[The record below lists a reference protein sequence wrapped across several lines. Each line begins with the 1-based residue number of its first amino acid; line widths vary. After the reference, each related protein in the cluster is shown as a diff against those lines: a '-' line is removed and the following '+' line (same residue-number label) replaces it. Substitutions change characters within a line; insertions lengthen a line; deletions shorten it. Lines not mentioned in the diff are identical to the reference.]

1 MGRRSRL
8 QSERG
13 AILVFTA
20 VAILVLVGF
29 LTFVLDYGILWA
41 SRGQA
46 QNAADAG
53 ALAGAIA
60 RAYDDNGNPPA
71 LNGTAH
77 QSAEKAAETNLVWN
91 AAPVAQ
97 VSWTCPPG
105 VVGACARV
113 DVYRNGQFG
122 STSLPVLFGPV
133 LNVTTHGVRAT
144 ATARVAFGN
153 STNCMR
159 PFSVVDLWTENG
171 PSLPD
176 NPAAE
181 FNRWKSQGSSVVELS
196 PKDVYVP
203 PSSSGAGTG
212 YTVAAHKGTQVLLKS
227 GNPNS
232 TNAPQEPGWYLPV
245 RLPDGEGGYVSGG
258 NDFNAAIKNCIGAP
272 VTIGQYLPLES
283 GVMTGPTTQ
292 GVETDDDSLI
302 NDDPN
307 AQWDSGSGTI
317 SGSCAPSCG
326 HQSPRIV
333 PISTFDMDEF
343 QWRRT
348 ANDWTSPWTDGNGIV
363 HAASPCPTGGRCIR
377 VTNILGFFVEGINN
391 QGDVTGRLLTVP
403 GEFVTGAPT
412 LGGGAGFLFTIQLVR

>member
-1 MGRRSRL
+1 MERRSRL

-144 ATARVAFGN
+144 TICPGA
-153 STNCMR
+153 
-159 PFSVVDLWTENG
+159 
-171 PSLPD
+171 
-176 NPAAE
+176 
-181 FNRWKSQGSSVVELS
+181 GSSAIARS
-196 PKDVYVP
+196 R
-203 PSSSGAGTG
+203 
-212 YTVAAHKGTQVLLKS
+212 H
-227 GNPNS
+227 
-232 TNAPQEPGWYLPV
+232 TN
-245 RLPDGEGGYVSGG
+245 D
-258 NDFNAAIKNCIGAP
+258 
-272 VTIGQYLPLES
+272 
-283 GVMTGPTTQ
+283 
-292 GVETDDDSLI
+292 
-302 NDDPN
+302 
-307 AQWDSGSGTI
+307 
-317 SGSCAPSCG
+317 
-326 HQSPRIV
+326 
-333 PISTFDMDEF
+333 
-343 QWRRT
+343 
-348 ANDWTSPWTDGNGIV
+348 
-363 HAASPCPTGGRCIR
+363 
-377 VTNILGFFVEGINN
+377 
-391 QGDVTGRLLTVP
+391 
-403 GEFVTGAPT
+403 
-412 LGGGAGFLFTIQLVR
+412 